1 MTRTSGCLVCV
12 TSADASPDA
21 MIEPSRIAKERD
33 MTFTSPLPP
42 VSLPAV
48 PLTPYTLERAGRL
61 AGKAAFIDGATG
73 RTVTYAEFD
82 DAVRR
87 QASGWLERG
96 LAKGEIVAIM
106 APNCA
111 EYGVV
116 FHAVALAGGVL
127 T

>member
-1 MTRTSGCLVCV
+1 
-12 TSADASPDA
+12 
-21 MIEPSRIAKERD
+21 
-33 MTFTSPLPP
+33 MTFTSPLPS
-42 VSLPAV
+42 VSFPAL

-73 RTVTYAEFD
+73 RTTTYAEFE

-96 LAKGEIVAIM
+96 LAKGEVVAVM

-111 EYGVV
+111 EYAVV
-116 FHAVALAGGVL
+116 FHAVGLAGGIL
-127 T
+127 TRVNPTYTSGEMHHQ